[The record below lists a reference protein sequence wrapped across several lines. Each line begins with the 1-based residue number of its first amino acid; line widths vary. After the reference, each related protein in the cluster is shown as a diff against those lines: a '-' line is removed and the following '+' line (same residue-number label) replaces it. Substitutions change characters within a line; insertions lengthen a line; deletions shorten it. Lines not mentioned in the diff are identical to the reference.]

1 VRTMT
6 PSSSPQKT
14 SVEEGRRGSPKV
26 LRFSIDINSSVPGSL
41 WDGFVGI
48 EVVRDERELV
58 AVSEIKDCLLESGEW
73 RVESGEAVEKDEVVD
88 CRMDDFVIELEGSWG
103 SLKRRTA

>member
-1 VRTMT
+1 MT

-58 AVSEIKDCLLESGEW
+58 AVSEIKGCLLKSGET
-73 RVESGEAVEKDEVVD
+73 VEKDEVVD

>member
-1 VRTMT
+1 
-6 PSSSPQKT
+6 
-14 SVEEGRRGSPKV
+14 

-58 AVSEIKDCLLESGEW
+58 AVSEIKDCLLESGE
-73 RVESGEAVEKDEVVD
+73 
-88 CRMDDFVIELEGSWG
+88 
-103 SLKRRTA
+103 

>member
-1 VRTMT
+1 MIRDKTWWEGEGKGARDIHRTVKSVRTMT
-6 PSSSPQKT
+6 LSSSPEKRF
-14 SVEEGRRGSPKV
+14 VEGGRRGSPKV

-58 AVSEIKDCLLESGEW
+58 AVSEIKDCLLK
-73 RVESGEAVEKDEVVD
+73 SGEAVEEDEVVD
-88 CRMDDFVIELEGSWG
+88 
-103 SLKRRTA
+103 